1 MPSIRKVLGAVAIGM
16 VTFTSAL
23 PAKPKLS
30 PFLLKMSNL
39 VERQNPATGLP
50 DGITDTDILQFALT
64 LEFLETAFYTEGFS
78 KFSDADFTA
87 LGLQS
92 ADITNLKSIGGTEQ
106 VHVTTLLS
114 AIAATGA
121 KPVAPCTYNFG
132 LTDAASM
139 VATASILENVG
150 VSAYLGAAPLLKS
163 PAILSVAA
171 SIVTIE
177 ARHQTFIRVAAKAA
191 AIPSPFDT
199 PLGVRNVFTLAAG
212 FISSCPS
219 GSNLAITA
227 FPALTMA
234 AGAGS
239 ATAKFSAGQ
248 SLALNSTA
256 STGATF
262 CAFTNGGQT
271 GGTAFVPFTNGACTI
286 PQDLE
291 GLTYVNLAN
300 AAPDTGVLTDAITVA
315 GPMVMAAS

>member
-1 MPSIRKVLGAVAIGM
+1 MPSIRKIFGVVAIGM

-23 PAKPKLS
+23 PAMPKLT
-30 PFLLKMSNL
+30 PRLLKMFNL

-64 LEFLETAFYTEGFS
+64 LEFLETAFYQEGFS
-78 KFSDADFTA
+78 KFADSDFAA

-114 AIAATGA
+114 AIAATGS

-177 ARHQTFIRVAAKAA
+177 ARHQTFIRVASKAA

-212 FISSCPS
+212 FISACPS

-234 AGAGS
+234 GGAS
-239 ATAKFSAGQ
+239 ATAKFAAGQ

-262 CAFTNGGQT
+262 CAFTNGGLA
-271 GGTAFVPFTNGACTI
+271 GGTAFVPFANGACTI
-286 PQDLE
+286 PQDLA

-315 GPMVMAAS
+315 GPMFMAAS